1 MIGTRDVR
9 KKSPRGIYVVI
20 PSFRTKSKIIDVIKG
35 IGPEVAGIIVV
46 DDKCPENSG
55 EYVLRNVKDK
65 RVTVVFNEKNMGVGA
80 TTIRGYREALKAGA
94 EVVVKLDG
102 DGQMD
107 PKYIGQVTEPILKGR
122 SDYVKGNRFWNIAH
136 VKTMPKVRLL
146 GNLALSFFAKASTGY
161 WNLFDPNNGYT
172 AISSSMLRL
181 LPLDQVDSRYFFE
194 SDMLFHLNLVGAR
207 THQIS
212 MEAIYADE
220 QSSLRVHKVIFEFLY
235 KHIRNLVK
243 RIGYTYFLR
252 DFSFATINLV
262 FGSSLLI
269 FSLFRGVSSWIVNGH
284 KGVPTELG
292 TQFLVAITFISG
304 LQMFLSF
311 VNEDVHR
318 TKSN

>member
-55 EYVLRNVKDK
+55 EYVLRNIKDK

-146 GNLALSFFAKASTGY
+146 GNLA
-161 WNLFDPNNGYT
+161 
-172 AISSSMLRL
+172 
-181 LPLDQVDSRYFFE
+181 
-194 SDMLFHLNLVGAR
+194 
-207 THQIS
+207 
-212 MEAIYADE
+212 
-220 QSSLRVHKVIFEFLY
+220 
-235 KHIRNLVK
+235 
-243 RIGYTYFLR
+243 
-252 DFSFATINLV
+252 
-262 FGSSLLI
+262 
-269 FSLFRGVSSWIVNGH
+269 
-284 KGVPTELG
+284 
-292 TQFLVAITFISG
+292 
-304 LQMFLSF
+304 
-311 VNEDVHR
+311 
-318 TKSN
+318 